1 MQSTAKFILRNVYRQ
16 LHLKDE
22 NKEKRGRKWPI
33 FFKKTLG
40 HTLLLLKLDKKSVA
54 PSNGQFSQ
62 QTRHRV
68 CRGWG
73 TIQRGGVQ
81 YICLVRCRLPP
92 QDGYVSVCLVLTLS
106 RYDWGQQASY
116 KHRLIMGKEWLPSP
130 PLLPRLKCR
139 RSFYNVF
146 AFCGE
151 ATATPES
158 RRKQS
163 KRRKFSFSSTLQCD
177 QIGRFFKVVADKI
190 CKKVAQMMGNF
201 WAILKNLTLV

>member
-1 MQSTAKFILRNVYRQ
+1 MA
-16 LHLKDE
+16 H
-22 NKEKRGRKWPI
+22 
-33 FFKKTLG
+33 FFKKNTG
-40 HTLLLLKLDKKSVA
+40 AYTSFVETRQTDTQ
-54 PSNGQFSQ
+54 PSCGGILAANEAQGLQ
-62 QTRHRV
+62 
-68 CRGWG
+68 GLG